1 MQRRQPRQPSYR
13 QPDLFVAEFPRKP
26 LSPERQKRLLPLIGA
41 LLKES
46 ASTPPARETDDED
59 HG

>member
-1 MQRRQPRQPSYR
+1 MQRRQPSYR
-13 QPDLFVAEFPRKP
+13 QPDLFVTEPPRMP
-26 LSPERQKRLLPLIGA
+26 LPPERQKRLLPLIGA